1 MEFESLV
8 VRIPTSRCTC
18 YSESEV
24 ARSCPTLCDP
34 VDRGAYQ
41 ARLSRQEYWRG
52 LPFPSPEISPF
63 TFLLL
68 QRRQSDSKS
77 GVFYLILSENYNSYD
92 KSDFSALLEL
102 EFFFFFSLVKINGNS
117 SLTVVEAGL
126 EDSISGSAHFQIH
139 TGCPSPGLHVPEQW
153 DSSQALFH
161 KGTNPIQEGSILR
174 IQSPQGRH
182 LLTPSH

>member
-1 MEFESLV
+1 MESESLV
-8 VRIPTSRCTC
+8 IRIPTSRCTC

-41 ARLSRQEYWRG
+41 ARFSRQEYWRG

-102 EFFFFFSLVKINGNS
+102 EFFFFFL
-117 SLTVVEAGL
+117 
-126 EDSISGSAHFQIH
+126 
-139 TGCPSPGLHVPEQW
+139 
-153 DSSQALFH
+153 
-161 KGTNPIQEGSILR
+161 
-174 IQSPQGRH
+174 
-182 LLTPSH
+182 